1 MDNILW
7 VAFITGLTTGGLSCM
22 LVQGGL
28 VTSSLAS
35 RIESDLIDRSSHSRH
50 ARGAIRQKSTVL
62 AQPLLIFLAAKIVA
76 YTLLGFLLGSL
87 GSVLSLTPVSRG
99 ILQIAIAIYM
109 VGNGLRMLNVHP
121 IFRIFSFEPPS
132 FITRFIRRKA
142 KNGNS
147 NFTPLFLGVLTIFIP
162 CGVTQSMMALAI
174 GTGSALTGALIMFS
188 FTLGTSPVFFGLTY
202 LATRLGALAEKQF
215 TRIVAV
221 ALLILGLITFDSG
234 LTLTGSSYTLSRIPA
249 AISAALSPANSSS
262 VRESTQTSGEFGV
275 QSEVLTSQEDLNAG
289 DLTSVIDLHATNSGY
304 SPKEVSAP
312 AGKTI
317 TLNLITNNTVSC
329 SRAFD
334 IPALNFST
342 LLPKT
347 GIQSVEIPPQEAG
360 TTLRF
365 TCSMGMYTGVI
376 VFQ

>member
-1 MDNILW
+1 
-7 VAFITGLTTGGLSCM
+7 M

-35 RIESDLIDRSSHSRH
+35 RIESDLNDRSSQSRHSR
-50 ARGAIRQKSTVL
+50 GASRQKSTVL
-62 AQPLLIFLAAKIVA
+62 AQPLLIFLAAKIAA
-76 YTLLGFLLGSL
+76 YTLLGFLLGGL

-109 VGNGLRMLNVHP
+109 VGNALRMLNVHP

-132 FITRFIRRKA
+132 FITRFIRRKS
-142 KNGNS
+142 KDSTS
-147 NFTPLFLGVLTIFIP
+147 NLTPLFLGFLTIFIP

-174 GTGSALTGALIMFS
+174 GTGSALTGALIMLS

-215 TRIVAV
+215 TRIVAA

-234 LTLTGSSYTLSRIPA
+234 LTLTGSSYTLSRVPA
-249 AISAALSPANSSS
+249 AISAVLSPVNSSTTE
-262 VRESTQTSGEFGV
+262 ESTQTSGEFGV
-275 QSEVLTSQEDLNAG
+275 QSQVLPSQEVQTAG

-304 SPKEVSAP
+304 NPKKIDAP
-312 AGKTI
+312 AGKAI
-317 TLNLITNNTVSC
+317 TLNLITDNTVSC

-342 LLPKT
+342 ILPKT

>member
-35 RIESDLIDRSSHSRH
+35 RIESDLNDRSFRSRH
-50 ARGAIRQKSTVL
+50 AKAAPHQKSTSL
-62 AQPLLIFLAAKIVA
+62 AQPLLIFMTAKLVA
-76 YTLLGFLLGSL
+76 YTLLGFLLGGL
-87 GSVLSLTPVSRG
+87 GSMFSLSPVSRG

-109 VGNGLRMLNVHP
+109 VGNAMRMLNVHP
-121 IFRIFSFEPPS
+121 LFRIFSFEPPS

-142 KNGNS
+142 KNATS
-147 NFTPLFLGVLTIFIP
+147 NLTALFLGFLTIFIP

-174 GTGSALTGALIMFS
+174 GTGSALTGAMILFA
-188 FTLGTSPVFFGLTY
+188 FTLGTSPVFFSLTY
-202 LATRLGALAEKQF
+202 LATRLGALAEQQF

-234 LTLTGSSYTLSRIPA
+234 LTLTGSSYTLSRIPQ
-249 AISAALSPANSSS
+249 AISQVIKPPALDES
-262 VRESTQTSGEFGV
+262 VSVTSKGQFGTP
-275 QSEVLTSQEDLNAG
+275 SEVQLEPAG
-289 DLTSVIDLHATNSGY
+289 EIVASLPAVIDLNVTNSGY
-304 SPKEVSAP
+304 TPKRIIAP
-312 AGKTI
+312 AAQTI
-317 TLNLITNNTVSC
+317 TLNLITDNTISC
-329 SRAFD
+329 SRAFV
-334 IPALNFST
+334 IPALDYSV

-347 GIQSVEIPPQEAG
+347 GIQAVEIPPQESG

-376 VFQ
+376 EFQ

>member
-35 RIESDLIDRSSHSRH
+35 RIESDLKDRSSQSRH
-50 ARGAIRQKSTVL
+50 ARGAVRQKTTVL

-99 ILQIAIAIYM
+99 ILQIVIAIYM

-221 ALLILGLITFDSG
+221 VLLILGLITFNSG

-249 AISAALSPANSSS
+249 AIGA
-262 VRESTQTSGEFGV
+262 
-275 QSEVLTSQEDLNAG
+275 VLAPGSSQEQTNELSSNPFDEPAAVKTDGSNETPEFLA
-289 DLTSVIDLHATNSGY
+289 DIIDLHATNSGY
-304 SPKEVSAP
+304 SPKKIDAP
-312 AGKTI
+312 AGKAI
-317 TLNLITNNTVSC
+317 TLNLITDNTVSC